1 MLCKCKICNETWNYS
16 SAISPM
22 LNNDKWLQILNY
34 YNIKNKRNTFICYKC
49 MEKAL
54 ERKIFK
60 SDLMKNSEGKNVPFN
75 IEFNYWYPF
84 SNK

>member
-1 MLCKCKICNETWNYS
+1 MVCKCKICNETWNYS
-16 SAISPM
+16 SSISPM

-54 ERKIFK
+54 GRKLK
-60 SDLMKNSEGKNVPFN
+60 ESDLIDKKYSFN
-75 IEFNYWYPF
+75 GEFRYWYPF
-84 SNK
+84 YK